1 MDLIEMG
8 NNMLVTTISSQHI
21 MWITHQQGLL
31 RSRSHMTCLSYASNN
46 SRIGEIGHKILIQPI
61 WYPTFSPQKLENT
74 SLGVQKVVQSVC
86 VLTSVRPSE

>member
-1 MDLIEMG
+1 
-8 NNMLVTTISSQHI
+8 
-21 MWITHQQGLL
+21 
-31 RSRSHMTCLSYASNN
+31 MTCLSYASNN

-86 VLTSVRPSE
+86 LCANVGKAIRIKKISKSYDTRVVRER